1 MSMTSK
7 RVYPN
12 GTSSPSSRVAFNR
25 YRACCFC
32 CFLLFGTPK
41 TREMVVVVILVFEDD
56 DDDDKVDD
64 GEDPS
69 FPKHAFV
76 LAFPFAFPFRP
87 DEDLLCV
94 QRKENAGEEVTE
106 SKARIFM
113 SSGRSKV
120 QTVFFFRARAN
131 GLTTRLRPLEGKTF
145 RASNASHEQTTRLI
159 KARVFRERRRRR
171 RSCAQNT
178 RTNFI

>member
-1 MSMTSK
+1 
-7 RVYPN
+7 
-12 GTSSPSSRVAFNR
+12 
-25 YRACCFC
+25 
-32 CFLLFGTPK
+32 
-41 TREMVVVVILVFEDD
+41 MVVVVILVFEDD
-56 DDDDKVDD
+56 DDDKVDDDD
-64 GEDPS
+64 GEDPSS

-87 DEDLLCV
+87 DDDEDLLRV

-106 SKARIFM
+106 SNARIFM
-113 SSGRSKV
+113 SSSSGRSKV

-131 GLTTRLRPLEGKTF
+131 GLTTRLRRLEGKTF
-145 RASNASHEQTTRLI
+145 SASNASHEQTTRLI

-171 RSCAQNT
+171 RRRCAQNT

>member
-1 MSMTSK
+1 M
-7 RVYPN
+7 
-12 GTSSPSSRVAFNR
+12 
-25 YRACCFC
+25 
-32 CFLLFGTPK
+32 
-41 TREMVVVVILVFEDD
+41 VVVILVFEDD

-113 SSGRSKV
+113 SSSGRSKV
-120 QTVFFFRARAN
+120 QTVFFFLSRARM
-131 GLTTRLRPLEGKTF
+131 F
-145 RASNASHEQTTRLI
+145 
-159 KARVFRERRRRR
+159 
-171 RSCAQNT
+171 
-178 RTNFI
+178 

>member
-1 MSMTSK
+1 
-7 RVYPN
+7 
-12 GTSSPSSRVAFNR
+12 
-25 YRACCFC
+25 
-32 CFLLFGTPK
+32 
-41 TREMVVVVILVFEDD
+41 MVVVVILVFEDD
-56 DDDDKVDD
+56 DDDKVDDD

-87 DEDLLCV
+87 DENLLCV

-131 GLTTRLRPLEGKTF
+131 GLTTRLRPPEGKTF
-145 RASNASHEQTTRLI
+145 SARQTHRTN
-159 KARVFRERRRRR
+159 RRRV
-171 RSCAQNT
+171 
-178 RTNFI
+178 